1 MMWSAKV
8 KFCALK
14 ASLTASS
21 APGKK
26 EAWDISLH
34 ASEVYNYVLGKE
46 EGKKA
51 KASALP
57 SCQTERNACIFA
69 FLVAV
74 TEERSILQGRNE

>member
-1 MMWSAKV
+1 MWSAKV

-46 EGKKA
+46 EGKK
-51 KASALP
+51 K
-57 SCQTERNACIFA
+57 T
-69 FLVAV
+69 
-74 TEERSILQGRNE
+74 